1 MVPKFLETSG
11 EGPGPQPESSPS
23 PLYLLASELPLKGAL
38 QAVAKRFSALGADK
52 THPDGAVPLTSP
64 EGHVTSLNLCLLGA
78 KQEVPLSLLVAN
90 MPFLIIPVYQAF
102 IASQTRC

>member
-1 MVPKFLETSG
+1 MTPKFLQTSG

-52 THPDGAVPLTSP
+52 TDLDGALPLTSP
-64 EGHVTSLNLCLLGA
+64 EGHVTSLNLCLLLG
-78 KQEVPLSLLVAN
+78 QMGLMITTS
-90 MPFLIIPVYQAF
+90 
-102 IASQTRC
+102 